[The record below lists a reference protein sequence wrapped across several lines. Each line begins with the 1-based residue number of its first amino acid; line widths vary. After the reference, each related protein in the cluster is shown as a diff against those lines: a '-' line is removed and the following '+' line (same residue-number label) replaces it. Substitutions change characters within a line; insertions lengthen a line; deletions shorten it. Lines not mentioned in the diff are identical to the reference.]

1 MDLLRC
7 SVLQRVSI
15 DVLTMTFVN
24 PLQCVAVCCS
34 VLQCVSIDVLTMT
47 FVNPLQCVAVCCS
60 VLQRVSIDVLAMTR
74 YIYESIAV
82 CCSVLQCAAVRC
94 SVLQCVA
101 VCCSV
106 YADRKDPSPRGG
118 SYFLC
123 SLIKNPEKE
132 DTLRTICDRCFEGGP
147 LPPGS

>member
-7 SVLQRVSI
+7 SVLQR
-15 DVLTMTFVN
+15 
-24 PLQCVAVCCS
+24 
-34 VLQCVSIDVLTMT
+34 VSIDVLTMT